1 MKTLSFGS
9 IGKSRFYLGF
19 EWHPWS
25 SAWFVSFGP
34 TYNGTKRGIFAQ
46 LWHLTLIAHTR

>member
-1 MKTLSFGS
+1 MRCYS
-9 IGKSRFYLGF
+9 IGDISKSRFWASLELRPNAGFGLFLGK
-19 EWHPWS
+19 
-25 SAWFVSFGP
+25 